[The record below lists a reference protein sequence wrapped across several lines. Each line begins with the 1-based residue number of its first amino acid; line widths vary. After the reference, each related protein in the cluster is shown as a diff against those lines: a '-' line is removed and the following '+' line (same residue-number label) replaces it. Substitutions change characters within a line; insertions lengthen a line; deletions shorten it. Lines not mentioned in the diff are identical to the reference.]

1 MSDMIYPDPVLEIS
15 QKIFDT
21 IFDDNVFF
29 EENDIRDIELG
40 RECAMQCTKDLFL
53 KKFIDGQNLTFTD
66 EDEVGDFL
74 GLVNADCCLK
84 SLQKKGYLDS
94 LYDPDKDDTVFFLT
108 DEGKKLAEGMAKL
121 RERENDAK

>member
-1 MSDMIYPDPVLEIS
+1 MSDTIYPDSVIEIS

-21 IFDDNVFF
+21 VFDDNTFF

-53 KKFIDGQNLTFTD
+53 KKFLEGKSLDFED

-84 SLQKKGYLDS
+84 GLQKKGFLDS
-94 LYDPDKDDTVFFLT
+94 IYDPNIEDMVYFLT
-108 DEGKKLAEGMAKL
+108 GEGRKLAEGMQKL
-121 RERENDAK
+121 HKQNDDAK